1 MEQDMPGAAA
11 PSELPS
17 ELDKP
22 GILIK
27 QSLLNIDVWAG

>member
-11 PSELPS
+11 PS

-27 QSLLNIDVWAG
+27 QSLLNIDVWAV